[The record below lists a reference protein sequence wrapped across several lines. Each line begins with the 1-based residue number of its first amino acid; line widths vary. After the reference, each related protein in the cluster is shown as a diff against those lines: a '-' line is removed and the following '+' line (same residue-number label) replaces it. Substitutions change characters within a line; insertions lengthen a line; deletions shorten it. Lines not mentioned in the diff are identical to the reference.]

1 MTFRSL
7 MPFGRRE
14 LGTAE
19 DPFAAMRREMDR
31 LFDEMTRSFGL
42 PHTALGEGVM
52 APRVDVRET
61 EDAIVVQAE
70 LPGVEEGDVEIEF
83 ADGVLTLRG
92 EKKQEH
98 EEEEKEKGY
107 YLMER
112 SYGTFLRRIPIPA
125 EVDEEGIRA
134 VFDKGVLTV
143 TLPKKPEAQ
152 PRKIAIK
159 TGG

>member
-1 MTFRSL
+1 MNFRML
-7 MPFGRRE
+7 TPFGRQE
-14 LGTAE
+14 LAAGE
-19 DPFAAMRREMDR
+19 DPFTAMRREMDR

-42 PHTALGEGVM
+42 PRTPLGEGVL
-52 APRVDVRET
+52 APRVDVKET

-70 LPGVEEGDVEIEF
+70 LPGVEEKDVEIEF

-92 EKKQEH
+92 EKKQER

-112 SYGTFLRRIPIPA
+112 SYGAFLRRIPIPA
-125 EVDEEGIRA
+125 EIDEDNIRA

-143 TLPKKPEAQ
+143 TLPKKPESQ

-159 TGG
+159 AGE

>member
-7 MPFGRRE
+7 MPFGRQETRP
-14 LGTAE
+14 AE

-31 LFDEMTRSFGL
+31 LFDEMTRGFGL
-42 PHTALGEGVM
+42 PRTSFGEGVM

-70 LPGVEEGDVEIEF
+70 LPGVEERDVEIEF

-92 EKKQEH
+92 EKKQER
-98 EEEEKEKGY
+98 EAEEKERGY

-112 SYGTFLRRIPIPA
+112 SYGSFLRRIPVPA
-125 EVDEEGIRA
+125 EVDEDGIRA
-134 VFDKGVLTV
+134 VFDRGVLTV
-143 TLPKKPEAQ
+143 TLPKRPEAQ
-152 PRKIAIK
+152 PKRIAIK

>member
-1 MTFRSL
+1 MDFRSL
-7 MPFGRRE
+7 TPFGRRE
-14 LGTAE
+14 LGSAE
-19 DPFAAMRREMDR
+19 DPFLAMRREMDR

-42 PHTALGEGVM
+42 PRTTLGEGVL

-70 LPGVEEGDVEIEF
+70 LPGVEEKDVEIEF
-83 ADGVLTLRG
+83 AEGVLTLRG
-92 EKKQEH
+92 EKKQER

-112 SYGTFLRRIPIPA
+112 SYGAFLRRVPIPA
-125 EVDEEGIRA
+125 EIDEEGIGA

-159 TGG
+159 AGA